1 MNNSFE
7 KAIKA
12 YLDNRA
18 KTDELFAKTYAKEN
32 KNLKACCNYIMQQA
46 KKEGGSAVAIEDAV
60 VYGWAVHYYD
70 EDDIK
75 EVNEV
80 QVAKVV
86 APQKDKPKEK
96 EIIDPIEDLPVKAKP
111 KSKKNHNPDQ
121 LSLFD
126 F

>member
-7 KAIKA
+7 QAIKA

-18 KTDELFAKTYAKEN
+18 KADELFAVTYAKEN
-32 KNLKACCNYIMQQA
+32 KSIRECCNYIMQQA

-60 VYGWAVHYYD
+60 VYGWAIHYYD
-70 EDDIK
+70 EDNINDVK
-75 EVNEV
+75 D
-80 QVAKVV
+80 VAGSKVI
-86 APQKDKPKEK
+86 APEK
-96 EIIDPIEDLPVKAKP
+96 AQEKTVEIKAKP
-111 KSKKNHNPDQ
+111 KKKNNPSQ